1 MLCGLSAIE
10 NGLNLS
16 KFREQEAFCLDN
28 AIKYN
33 ISCISNSPGA
43 AVQCSVGGQGTTTQ
57 HPP

>member
-28 AIKYN
+28 AIKN
-33 ISCISNSPGA
+33 IFPQYLMHIY
-43 AVQCSVGGQGTTTQ
+43 
-57 HPP
+57 